1 MSTTTPERVAGIPRD
16 EVRASITRA
25 EVVLVAASCAMQVV
39 ALTVLDGRLE
49 AGSTG
54 RFAFSTIEMAFVV
67 ALVAQ
72 GWRLVVWS
80 RRPGRDPLV
89 AVAAR
94 WCLAS
99 LVLCALGDLV
109 NRNFPQRSFE
119 FDEVLRHSY
128 LVTSIWFFLPGYA
141 IVVAINRRVSR
152 GSVSAA
158 RAAATVLVGA
168 ALGLIAAFANA
179 VPGLARYPSTMIAAY
194 TVVLA
199 TLAASTVWLVV
210 AYGWRPARVVVA
222 GCLLAVLADALIGS
236 FWIATD
242 HYPTIEHVNWIPY
255 FASLAMIQRLP
266 FLVADHHPTKE
277 GPSAGPA

>member
-1 MSTTTPERVAGIPRD
+1 MGTTTPETGTMAARD
-16 EVRASITRA
+16 AVRASITRA
-25 EVVLVAASCAMQVV
+25 QIVLVAASCAMQLV
-39 ALTVLDGRLE
+39 ALAVLDGRLE

-54 RFAFSTIEMAFVV
+54 RFAFSTVEMAFVV
-67 ALVAQ
+67 ALVVQ
-72 GWRLVVWS
+72 GWRLVGWS
-80 RRPGRDPLV
+80 RRPGLDPLV
-89 AVAAR
+89 AEVAR

-109 NRNFPQRSFE
+109 NRNYPQRSFE
-119 FDEVLRHSY
+119 FDDVLRHSY

-141 IVVAINRRVSR
+141 IVVAINRRVTRSSITP
-152 GSVSAA
+152 G

-168 ALGLIAAFANA
+168 ALGLLAAFVNA

-210 AYGWRPARVVVA
+210 GYSWRAARVVVV

-242 HYPTIEHVNWIPY
+242 HYPAIEHVNWIPY

-266 FLVADHHPTKE
+266 FLVADRRLPT
-277 GPSAGPA
+277 